1 MEVPVIHAH
10 RHVARRVSAAVVAS
24 SLLALSLA
32 GAASL
37 AQEPVPS
44 GSMVPLPGPL
54 SVDGAWART
63 SPMMAMAGAA
73 YMVIHNSG
81 TTDDALVSVTSPA
94 AATVE
99 LHETTANASGEM
111 VMQPV
116 VSVPVPAGGS
126 VELKPGSYHVMLIG
140 LVAPLE
146 IGDTV
151 ELVLTFQS
159 GDPHTTLVVEAPV
172 SEGAPMPMPMPMPSA
187 AGASPMGMAPSPSA
201 P

>member
-1 MEVPVIHAH
+1 VIHAH
-10 RHVARRVSAAVVAS
+10 RHVARRIAATVVAS

-32 GAASL
+32 GATSL

-44 GSMVPLPGPL
+44 GSIVPLPGPL

-81 TTDDALVSVTSPA
+81 TTDDALVSITSPA

-99 LHETTANASGEM
+99 LHQTTANASGEM

-116 VSVPVPAGGS
+116 PSVPVPAGGS
-126 VELKPGSYHVMLIG
+126 VELKPGSYHIMLIG

-151 ELVLTFQS
+151 ELVLTFES

-172 SEGAPMPMPMPMPSA
+172 REDAPMPMPMPSA